1 MTSSRPIANQ
11 AGDLARKLLDE
22 GFAVCRLD
30 AAASRSVRELYT
42 LSTEFFLQDVSVK
55 SRHLISN
62 LSNGYR
68 PLMSSH
74 SGSPDRPDL
83 SESFL
88 YWPHRRE
95 AIPSHEQ
102 IAPFLDALENYRRS
116 VAEITHTVLEGLCAH
131 YNYSHALPF
140 GQASVVQINSFG
152 MHTKE
157 QLLVHKH
164 EDGVLF
170 TIIWA
175 STEGLE
181 GFVDGDVKAFKL
193 APDEALI
200 MPGSVLTC
208 MTGGE
213 IQPFYHQARNFGY
226 TERKSFMFFV
236 CPDTDDTIH
245 PFTVNDTNR
254 DCDVRSLV
262 INNPQMFG
270 LAEDFLQ

>member
-1 MTSSRPIANQ
+1 MTSSRAIANH
-11 AGDLARKLLDE
+11 AGDLARALLRE
-22 GFAVCRLD
+22 GFAICRLD
-30 AAASRSVRELYT
+30 DAASRSVSELYT
-42 LSTEFFLQDVSVK
+42 LSTEFFLQDTATK
-55 SRHLISN
+55 SRHVVSN

-88 YWPHRRE
+88 YWPHRRN
-95 AIPSHEQ
+95 AIPSH
-102 IAPFLDALENYRRS
+102 
-116 VAEITHTVLEGLCAH
+116 AEITPLLGALESYRQATVAITGALIEGLRAH
-131 YNYSHALPF
+131 YDYSHVLPF
-140 GQASVVQINSFG
+140 ERASVVQINSFG

-157 QLLVHKH
+157 QLLVHPH

-175 STEGLE
+175 SAEGLE
-181 GFVDGDVKAFKL
+181 GLVDGETVPFKL
-193 APDEALI
+193 APNEALI

-226 TERKSFMFFV
+226 TDRKSFMFFV

-245 PFTVNDTNR
+245 PFVVNDTNR
-254 DCDVRSLV
+254 DCDIRSLV
-262 INNPQMFG
+262 VNNPQAFG

>member
-42 LSTEFFLQDVSVK
+42 LSTEFFLQDVSAK

-116 VAEITHTVLEGLCAH
+116 VAEITHTVLEGLRAH
-131 YNYSHALPF
+131 YNYSHGLPF
-140 GQASVVQINSFG
+140 EQASVVQINSFG
-152 MHTKE
+152 THTKE